1 MLKRKRFE
9 EAKSLGFYII
19 SLVFLFLIIIGT
31 VLTLIFKIDF
41 KISTNVLTAI
51 ISAAGTMLAVAVAV
65 FTLYFGF
72 NFHEEVKNILLE
84 FGFYFQLPKDM
95 LRSAAIFGICIVVS
109 IISFFLKKVA
119 NFLFGIYSILT
130 LLWGITLL
138 VFVIFRFLKV
148 IKLHLSK
155 NQWRE

>member
-65 FTLYFGF
+65 L
-72 NFHEEVKNILLE
+72 VILCN
-84 FGFYFQLPKDM
+84 
-95 LRSAAIFGICIVVS
+95 AITS
-109 IISFFLKKVA
+109 LM
-119 NFLFGIYSILT
+119 N
-130 LLWGITLL
+130 
-138 VFVIFRFLKV
+138 
-148 IKLHLSK
+148 
-155 NQWRE
+155 